1 MSDLTGKLFFF
12 QINLLSL
19 RHKTKLK
26 QRIIYNLIKNT
37 SNKAFN

>member
-19 RHKTKLK
+19 RHKTKTK
-26 QRIIYNLIKNT
+26 TENNLQ
-37 SNKAFN
+37 FNQKYKHQKH